1 MAEGADSVNVEE
13 MRAEESGTPET
24 SNRSCLRIAV
34 GDEHLRRLRGSRN
47 LTEEEEA

>member
-24 SNRSCLRIAV
+24 SNRCLRIAV
-34 GDEHLRRLRGSRN
+34 GDEHLRTLRGSWN